1 MMERNRHKCWKVII
15 GLLCT
20 TVASATIFASTEIEG
35 IQVFQKQS
43 LQQSEQRQLLAD
55 QIDRYHSA
63 EDIWQVLRQEFSLEH
78 YEQDPRVQEQI
89 TWFMTHQDFLL
100 SSSNRAAPYL
110 YYILQ
115 QVHKKHL
122 PAEVV
127 LLPIFESA
135 YNPFAYSSAG
145 AAGIW
150 QMMPSTASGYGVKQN
165 WWYDGRRDVITST
178 KAALT
183 HLSYLGNFFDSNW
196 LLAFA
201 AYDTGEGNVMSAIN
215 KNIRDGSNTD
225 YWSLPL
231 ARETKIY
238 VPRLLALAAII
249 AHPEKYPVFFPPV
262 RNAPYL
268 AQIDI
273 GSQIN
278 LQQAAGFAGLSL
290 KKLMQLNPG
299 YNRAITDPHGPNK
312 LVLPIEN
319 VAQFT
324 DSLAQTSLYQL
335 PIQWEHYKTRSGD
348 SLVALAKRYN
358 TSPAILRKMNQLS
371 SNHLSSG
378 TNLVIPKAPRG
389 SVQQQV
395 TDDDQEMLAENTP
408 PPSVARAMKRALP
421 PAREFVEDTASVKPV
436 PVELASDAPPQVP
449 PEAPA
454 APASG
459 GSYFIQPGDTIYMTR
474 NGDTLARVA
483 GHFHISPADL
493 LAANPLANSRDLKAD
508 ERLVIPTHLAR
519 AHKDQRYH
527 LTPGDTIYMVR
538 SGDTM
543 DKIAKKF
550 HTTPPEIRIAN
561 LIAENNVH
569 EGDRLVI
576 PTHA

>member
-1 MMERNRHKCWKVII
+1 MERYKNKFGGFL
-15 GLLCT
+15 GLLCA
-20 TVASATIFASTEIEG
+20 VMSATLFASQDQEG
-35 IQVFQKQS
+35 IQVFQKQT
-43 LQQSEQRQLLAD
+43 LQLSEQRQLLAD

-63 EDIWQVLRQEFSLEH
+63 DDMWDVLRQEFSLQH
-78 YEQDPRVQEQI
+78 YEEDPRVQDQI
-89 TWFMTHQDFLL
+89 SWFMQHQDFLL
-100 SSSNRAAPYL
+100 NSASHAAPYL

-115 QVHKKHL
+115 QVHKRHL

-150 QMMPSTASGYGVKQN
+150 QMMPGTASGYGVKQN
-165 WWYDGRRDVITST
+165 WWYDGRRDVIAST

-183 HLSYLGNFFDSNW
+183 HLSYLANFFDRNW

-231 ARETKIY
+231 ARETRIY

-249 AHPEKYPVFFPPV
+249 AHPEKYPVYFPPV

-268 AQIDI
+268 AQVDV

-278 LQQAAGFAGLSL
+278 LQQAAGFAGISL
-290 KKLMQLNPG
+290 RKLMQLNPG

-324 DSLAQTSLYQL
+324 DNLAQTSLYQL
-335 PIQWEHYKTRSGD
+335 PVRWEHYKTRSGD
-348 SLVALAKRYN
+348 SLVVLAKRYN
-358 TSPAILRKMNQLS
+358 TSPSILRKMNQLS
-371 SNHLSSG
+371 SNRLAAG
-378 TNLVIPKAPRG
+378 TNLVIPKAVHG
-389 SVQQQV
+389 ALQEQV
-395 TDDDQEMLAENTP
+395 SEEDQDILAENTP
-408 PPSVARAMKRALP
+408 SPRVPVKRALP
-421 PAREFVEDTASVKPV
+421 PAREFVDEVPAVKPAPVQLATAVVQTNNPAPPEV
-436 PVELASDAPPQVP
+436 PV
-449 PEAPA
+449 
-454 APASG
+454 

-483 GHFHISPADL
+483 EHFHITAADL
-493 LAANPLANSRDLKAD
+493 LAANPMAGTRDLQAD
-508 ERLVIPTHLAR
+508 ERMVIPTHLAR
-519 AHKDQRYH
+519 SHKQQHYQ

-538 SGDTM
+538 AGDTM
-543 DKIAKKF
+543 DKIARKF

-561 LIAENNVH
+561 LIAENAVH

>member
-1 MMERNRHKCWKVII
+1 
-15 GLLCT
+15 
-20 TVASATIFASTEIEG
+20 
-35 IQVFQKQS
+35 
-43 LQQSEQRQLLAD
+43 
-55 QIDRYHSA
+55 
-63 EDIWQVLRQEFSLEH
+63 
-78 YEQDPRVQEQI
+78 
-89 TWFMTHQDFLL
+89 
-100 SSSNRAAPYL
+100 
-110 YYILQ
+110 
-115 QVHKKHL
+115 VHKRHL

-135 YNPFAYSSAG
+135 YNPFAYSAAG

-150 QMMPSTASGYGVKQN
+150 QMMPGTASGYGVKQN
-165 WWYDGRRDVITST
+165 WWYDGRRDVIAST
-178 KAALT
+178 KAALS
-183 HLSYLGNFFDSNW
+183 HLSYLSNFFDRNW

-201 AYDTGEGNVMSAIN
+201 AYDTGEGNVMNAIN

-231 ARETKIY
+231 AHETRIY
-238 VPRLLALAAII
+238 VPRLLALATII
-249 AHPEKYPVFFPPV
+249 AHPEKYPVYFPPV

-278 LQQAAGFAGLSL
+278 LQQAASLAGMSL

-324 DSLAQTSLYQL
+324 DNLAQTSAYQL
-335 PIQWEHYKTRSGD
+335 QIQWEHYKTKSGD

-358 TSPAILRKMNQLS
+358 TSPSMLRKMNQL
-371 SNHLSSG
+371 NGNYLAAGTHLI
-378 TNLVIPKAPRG
+378 IPKALHRALE
-389 SVQQQV
+389 
-395 TDDDQEMLAENTP
+395 DNNDDQDMLAENTTTTTTVTRTRVKKP
-408 PPSVARAMKRALP
+408 LP
-421 PAREFVEDTASVKPV
+421 PVHEFVAEASPAQA
-436 PVELASDAPPQVP
+436 ELAAEVP
-449 PEAPA
+449 PMEANNA
-454 APASG
+454 APADANS

-474 NGDTLARVA
+474 NGDTLAKVA
-483 GHFHISPADL
+483 GHFHTTAADL
-493 LAANPLANSRDLKAD
+493 LAANPIAGARDLKAD
-508 ERLVIPTHLAR
+508 ERLVIPTHLAKN
-519 AHKDQRYH
+519 HKPQHYQ

-561 LIAENNVH
+561 LIAENEVH

>member
-1 MMERNRHKCWKVII
+1 MMERDKNKFLSVVI

-20 TVASATIFASTEIEG
+20 VMSATLFASTEIEG

-43 LQQSEQRQLLAD
+43 LQLSEQRQLLAD

-78 YEQDPRVQEQI
+78 YEDDPRVQDQI
-89 TWFMTHQDFLL
+89 SWFMTHQDFLL

-115 QVHKKHL
+115 QVHKRHL

-150 QMMPSTASGYGVKQN
+150 QMMPGTASGYGVKQN

-201 AYDTGEGNVMSAIN
+201 AYDTGEGNVMNAIN

-231 ARETKIY
+231 ARETRIY

-249 AHPEKYPVFFPPV
+249 AHPEKYPVYFPPV

-273 GSQIN
+273 GAQIN
-278 LQQAAGFAGLSL
+278 LQQAAGFAGISL

-324 DSLAQTSLYQL
+324 DSLAQTSLYHL

-348 SLVALAKRYN
+348 SLVVLAKRYN

-371 SNHLSSG
+371 SNHLSAG
-378 TNLVIPKAPRG
+378 TNLVIPKMPRA
-389 SVQQQV
+389 SLQQQV
-395 TDDDQEMLAENTP
+395 TDDDQEVVADNTP
-408 PPSVARAMKRALP
+408 IVRKPGKRALP
-421 PAREFVEDTASVKPV
+421 PAREFVDDSAPLKPV
-436 PVELASDAPPQVP
+436 PVELASEVAPASP
-449 PEAPA
+449 PANEAPA
-454 APASG
+454 AASG
-459 GSYFIQPGDTIYMTR
+459 GSYFIQPGDTIYITR

-483 GHFHISPADL
+483 GHFHINQADL
-493 LAANPLANSRDLKAD
+493 LAANPLAGSRDLKAD
-508 ERLVIPTHLAR
+508 ERMVIPTHLAR
-519 AHKDQRYH
+519 AHKQQHYQ

-543 DKIAKKF
+543 DTIAKKF

-561 LIAENNVH
+561 LIAENKVR
-569 EGDRLVI
+569 EGDRLII